1 MNEGALEKIMIENYS
16 NVFKDLLLSA
26 FKSNPKLTPTYL
38 SQPIQRQRKIETE
51 IVKKSNEMASF
62 LVGQL
67 KIQGYLAKEPS
78 EKELEALIEK
88 TLRKFG
94 VKK

>member
-1 MNEGALEKIMIENYS
+1 MTQDTLEKIMIENYS

-38 SQPIQRQRKIETE
+38 SQPIQKQRNIETE
-51 IVKKSNEMASF
+51 IVKQSNEMASF

-67 KIQGYLAKEPS
+67 KKQGYLTKEPS
-78 EKELEALIEK
+78 AKDLEALIEK